1 MPEQEHPLFVVAA
14 SYDSVDAAIVDYEA
28 LKVLYLRPGS
38 VHGFDAAVVGQ
49 DEYGQFRIVRKHEQP
64 TRHGAAVGLGW
75 GLADAVAA
83 LLFPPVGVIAARAAG
98 EVGSAAVVVVT
109 GHAAGGLDRE
119 VLSRLGEALDAGRA
133 GVLAVCETRLAD
145 RVEATLTAAG
155 RVVTAPIDVD
165 TDRLAADLGETREP
179 VPPLPPRPSAPPE
192 LS

>member
-14 SYDSVDAAIVDYEA
+14 SYDGVDAAIVDYES
-28 LKVLYLRPGS
+28 LKVLYRAPRTA
-38 VHGFDAAVVGQ
+38 HGFDAAVVAQ

-165 TDRLAADLGETREP
+165 TDRLAADLRETREP
-179 VPPLPPRPSAPPE
+179 VPPLPPQPSAPPE

>member
-1 MPEQEHPLFVVAA
+1 MPEQEHPLSVVAA

-28 LKVLYLRPGS
+28 LKVLYRVPRLA
-38 VHGFDAAVVGQ
+38 HGFDAAVVAQ
-49 DEYGQFRIVRKHEQP
+49 DEYEQVRIVRKHEQP

-75 GLADAVAA
+75 GLAAGVAA

-98 EVGSAAVVVVT
+98 EVGSAAVVVVA

-145 RVEATLTAAG
+145 RVEATLTAAD

-165 TDRLAADLGETREP
+165 TDRLATELRETREP
-179 VPPLPPRPSAPPE
+179 ALPLPPQPSAPPE

>member
-1 MPEQEHPLFVVAA
+1 MPEQEHPLSVVAG

-64 TRHGAAVGLGW
+64 TRHGAALGLGW
-75 GLADAVAA
+75 GLAAGVAA

-98 EVGSAAVVVVT
+98 ASGGAAVVVVA

-133 GVLAVCETRLAD
+133 GVLAVCETRLAG
-145 RVEATLTAAG
+145 RVEAIVTAAD
-155 RVVTAPIDVD
+155 RVMVTTIDVD
-165 TDRLAADLGETREP
+165 TDQLAADLRETQEPVVP
-179 VPPLPPRPSAPPE
+179 VPPRQTAPPE
-192 LS
+192 MS